1 MGDKDDLSMDEI
13 MEQLKNLKDDYG
25 NSYVPSSS
33 NPSNVHVNPWDD
45 PTLKPL
51 YNQTPTPLSQEE
63 LEAQEQAKKLV
74 IKQGPTGS
82 GKTNSII
89 GALEKAMREAD
100 EANQKNNTVG
110 KYMKIPKGAGDNGE
124 KTITI
129 IRNTEEGLKDL
140 KQIRL
145 DELCSLVNA
154 DVEIDSAG
162 GSFLIE
168 LYHGYQLMIKRI
180 IERYPKGD
188 YKNPSEY
195 FEKDI
200 FDSIPELLDEDDATE
215 IIFELAGD
223 DPVDGGVS
231 SLAEVVFDGL
241 NNRFIEKSGWG
252 DKESVTLIRN
262 RNSIPASKGAASAIP
277 PLYGLKNIPGMSSYM
292 PFDMSGSMN
301 TPVSPKT
308 QDEINEFIESIKKDA
323 DD

>member
-33 NPSNVHVNPWDD
+33 NPSNIHVNPWDD
-45 PTLKPL
+45 PMLKPL
-51 YNQTPTPLSQEE
+51 YNQTPAPLSKEE

-74 IKQGPTGS
+74 IQQGPTGS
-82 GKTNSII
+82 GKSVSII
-89 GALEKAMREAD
+89 RALEEAMREAD
-100 EANQKNNTVG
+100 EANQKNNAVG
-110 KYMKIPKGAGDNGE
+110 KYMKLPKGSSNDDE

-129 IRNTEEGLKDL
+129 VRNTEEGLKDL

-180 IERYPKGD
+180 IERYPKGN

-200 FDSIPELLDEDDATE
+200 FDSIPELMDEDDAAE

-223 DPVDGGVS
+223 DSIDGGVA

-252 DKESVTLIRN
+252 DKESVTLIQKPS
-262 RNSIPASKGAASAIP
+262 SIPASNKASRAIP
-277 PLYGLKNIPGMSSYM
+277 PLSALKNLTGLDSYM

-301 TPVSPKT
+301 APVSPRT
-308 QDEINEFIESIKKDA
+308 QDEINAFLESIKKDIN
-323 DD
+323 D